1 LDLFQGWLKSFVQYL
16 ARESSFPNLIAVKD
30 IMQKLILTSLI
41 VALFS
46 GLAIGVQSSLISVAG
61 KNTGAMLTGLLVN
74 ALAGVAAGLLLLAVY
89 IWQGNTAFSAIQ
101 APTLRAIV
109 IAGLLGIGI
118 IAGIAYTLPKIGV
131 AAGLSM
137 IITGQM
143 AMGVLVDTYG
153 LADGEPIPLNMAR
166 IGGLVLL
173 AMGTWFIVPKN

>member
-1 LDLFQGWLKSFVQYL
+1 
-16 ARESSFPNLIAVKD
+16 
-30 IMQKLILTSLI
+30 MQRLILTSLI

-74 ALAGVAAGLLLLAVY
+74 ALAGLAAGLILFVVY
-89 IWQGNTAFSAIQ
+89 FRQGNIAFSAIQ
-101 APTLRAIV
+101 APTLGAIV
-109 IAGLLGIGI
+109 VAGLLGIGI
-118 IAGIAYTLPKIGV
+118 ISGIAYALPKIGV

-143 AMGVLVDTYG
+143 AMGVLVDTFG
-153 LADGEPIPLNMAR
+153 LVDGQPIPLNWVR

-173 AMGTWFIVPKN
+173 ALGTWFIVPKG